1 MKIRASENRTSRR
14 IKVVCASMSVAALL
28 VLPAGVALADSKD
41 GNFPTAEEVGG
52 QVYIDP
58 VTVGKKLPLDFEA
71 YDMNGAKVDLDEVVK
86 GKRSMVV
93 FFISAVPVSVEELV
107 KIENF
112 ARSHGEGINLVFV
125 NADTVGAALQGG
137 PKMAVPNTVKTMHVI
152 KKEQKLQSQQLY
164 VAPNDALS
172 PTGVSNRLGF
182 RGLPTSFVIDKN
194 GVIEKVFV
202 GPQNWK
208 KGAIASVVSTE
219 SRRK

>member
-1 MKIRASENRTSRR
+1 MKTQATKSGPSGR
-14 IKVVCASMSVAALL
+14 IKSTCALMALAGVL
-28 VLPAGVALADSKD
+28 ALPAATALADSKD
-41 GNFPTAEEVGG
+41 GTFPTADQVGG
-52 QVYIDP
+52 QVYVEP
-58 VTVGKKLPLDFEA
+58 VGVGKKLPLDFEA
-71 YDMNGAKVDLDEVVK
+71 YDMNGEQIDLAKAID

-112 ARSHGEGINLVFV
+112 ARKHGKGINLVFV
-125 NADTVGAALQGG
+125 NADTVGSALQGG

-152 KKEQKLQSQQLY
+152 KKEQKLQTQQMY

-172 PTGVSNRLGF
+172 PSGVSNRLGF
-182 RGLPTSFVIDKN
+182 RGLPTAFVVGKN

-208 KGAIASVVSTE
+208 SGDI
-219 SRRK
+219 